1 MPRFARGEAGP
12 RFEQAHRPPR
22 HSIFSA
28 LCSAF
33 NLSIIQRVTACI
45 KKITNLPLRL
55 IKVHLEIADKTPSTR
70 SFAHFTRLAPSTRRL
85 STLFAFFHQPYP
97 PSLDFIHSPPPHPQ
111 LPTPARR
118 HSRRAAQLNISTL
131 HFLSGSPVPQRDN
144 HHNYHCRHP

>member
-85 STLFAFFHQPYP
+85 STLFDFFHQPHP
-97 PSLDFIHSPPPHPQ
+97 PSLDFIHFP
-111 LPTPARR
+111 PTPAIASASTSPFK
-118 HSRRAAQLNISTL
+118 SRGSTQYL
-131 HFLSGSPVPQRDN
+131 DTSLLSDSPVPPTRQTTTTIIAD
-144 HHNYHCRHP
+144 PL